1 MPTPPAA
8 AAAARAAS
16 CSPSVDS
23 SSGVTDPD
31 GDSIIHD
38 VAAEEGDA
46 VHDEGS
52 TELEYA
58 AVPTPAG
65 RKTAT
70 TSSSS
75 ASSRV
80 QPSGPIC
87 SFGPR
92 LAYTYFKSPAPR
104 SEILNSLTAAA
115 ESRDADPGA
124 IYWFSI
130 DDQLVYLSFFQ
141 DYGPLNVGCL

>member
-1 MPTPPAA
+1 MPTPP
-8 AAAARAAS
+8 AAARAAS

-38 VAAEEGDA
+38 VAAEEGDV

-65 RKTAT
+65 RKTT
-70 TSSSS
+70 TSSSN
-75 ASSRV
+75 RV

-115 ESRDADPGA
+115 ESRDADPGS